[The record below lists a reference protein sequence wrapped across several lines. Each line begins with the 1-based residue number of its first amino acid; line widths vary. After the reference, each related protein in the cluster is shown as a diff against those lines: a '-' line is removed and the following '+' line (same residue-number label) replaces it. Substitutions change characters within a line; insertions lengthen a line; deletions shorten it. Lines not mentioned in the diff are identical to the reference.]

1 LVGLFLYLLSQTVMD
16 NHVDKVVSA
25 VATHNFKEKRKP
37 KGDIKFNISLN
48 DEQKE
53 AKAKILSNTI
63 TVITGLAGSGK
74 TLVACQAAL
83 DLLFK
88 REIEKIIVARPVVT
102 AREEIG
108 FLPGG
113 LKDKLDPFIAPIYDN
128 MYRLYNKE
136 KIDKEF
142 AEGNIEIIPF
152 AFMRGRNFT
161 NSFII
166 LDEAQNITDGQM
178 ELAVTRLCEGSKMCI
193 VGDTNQIDLKT
204 RKDSGLFFINKA
216 IANAVEGVTSLHLKT
231 NHRHPIVE
239 PILEIYKQSHG

>member
-1 LVGLFLYLLSQTVMD
+1 MD
-16 NHVDKVVSA
+16 NNVDKIVNA
-25 VATHNFKEKRKP
+25 VANHNTFKEKRKP
-37 KGDIKFNISLN
+37 KNPIKFNISLN
-48 DEQKE
+48 PEQKQ
-53 AKAKILSNTI
+53 AKQMILDNTI
-63 TVITGLAGSGK
+63 TVLTGLAGSGK

-83 DLLFK
+83 DLLFNK
-88 REIEKIIVARPVVT
+88 EIEKIIVARPVVT
-102 AREEIG
+102 AKEEIG

-142 AEGNIEIIPF
+142 AEGRIEIIPF

-178 ELAVTRLCEGSKMCI
+178 ELAVTRLCEGSKMAI
-193 VGDTNQIDLKT
+193 VGDTNQVDLKQ
-204 RKDSGLFFINKA
+204 RKDSGLFFLNKA
-216 IANAVEGVTSLHLKT
+216 VANAVPGIVNIHLKT

-239 PILEIYKQSHG
+239 PILEIYKQLRD